1 MGHVFVYITAKDLAE
16 AEKIGQVLVGERL
29 AACVNILDGMLSMY
43 WWQGQLEKSKEVVII
58 AKTREELKESLLE
71 RVKEIHSYDCPCV
84 VFLPVQGG
92 NKEFLDW
99 INAETKE

>member
-1 MGHVFVYITAKDLAE
+1 MGHVFAYITAKDLAE
-16 AEKIGQVLVGERL
+16 AKKIGQVLVGERL

-43 WWQGQLEKSKEVVII
+43 WWQGKLEKSQEVVII
-58 AKTREELKESLLE
+58 TKTKEELKESLLE

-99 INAETKE
+99 INAETN

>member
-1 MGHVFVYITAKDLAE
+1 MGHVFAYITAKDLAE

-99 INAETKE
+99 INAETQN

>member
-1 MGHVFVYITAKDLAE
+1 MGHVFAYITAKDLAE

-84 VFLPVQGG
+84 IFLPVQGG

-99 INAETKE
+99 INAETQN